1 LQKAL
6 IIILLFIISGCSA
19 KRILVNRN
27 GADQESF
34 EEVIRRVGENN
45 ISNNGYN
52 IEKANLS
59 FKVNGEATPGDE
71 IKLKKYGTINPEVI
85 WTSAKEL
92 TGRIEF
98 VCNGKIVATQEGTS
112 RPGEPVNLKAAIKIS
127 ESSWICA
134 RRMDATGHQSHTA
147 PVYVKVKDKPV
158 RASAEDAQYFVKW
171 IDNIL
176 ANIKQEGPWNQ
187 YFTHDLDV
195 VQKRYEKARDVYKTI
210 ALEASGGK

>member
-1 LQKAL
+1 
-6 IIILLFIISGCSA
+6 
-19 KRILVNRN
+19 
-27 GADQESF
+27 
-34 EEVIRRVGENN
+34 
-45 ISNNGYN
+45 
-52 IEKANLS
+52 
-59 FKVNGEATPGDE
+59 
-71 IKLKKYGTINPEVI
+71 LKKYGTINLEVI

-98 VCNGKIVATQEGTS
+98 VCNGKVVATQEGTS
-112 RPGEPVNLKAAIKIS
+112 RPGEPVHLKAAIKIS

-134 RRMDATGHQSHTA
+134 RRMDVTGHQSHTA

-176 ANIKQEGPWNQ
+176 ANIKQEGSWNQ